1 MTQEP
6 NQTVFHAVQTA
17 IGQFANVDPEDV
29 NRGDHL
35 QEDLFID
42 PSRDLPKIIAHIM
55 TELDIDIDPDLITD
69 LISEIEEDPDKATV
83 EELIAFVKDEV
94 EFN

>member
-1 MTQEP
+1 MSQEP
-6 NQTVFHAVQTA
+6 KQTVFRAVQTA

-29 NRGDHL
+29 NEGDHL

-42 PSRDLPKIIAHIM
+42 PSTDLPKIIAHVM

-69 LISEIEEDPDKATV
+69 LISEIEEDPNKATV
-83 EELIAFVKDEV
+83 EELVAFVKDEL